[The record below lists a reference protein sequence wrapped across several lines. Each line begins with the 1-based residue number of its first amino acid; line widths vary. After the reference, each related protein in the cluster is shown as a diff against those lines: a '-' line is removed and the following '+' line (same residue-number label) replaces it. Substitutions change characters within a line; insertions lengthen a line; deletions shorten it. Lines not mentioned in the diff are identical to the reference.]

1 MANDSTSDETKDAPV
16 IHQHD
21 ARTQRV
27 VGDCANRDD
36 SKSDCGEFHIV
47 GIGASAG
54 GLEALEQL
62 FKSLSSDS
70 GAAYVVVQHLS
81 PDFKSH
87 MVELLSRHTEMPI
100 YRVENGVAVEPNAV
114 YLIPPRKEMVISG
127 GKLLLTEKSGEK
139 SFSHPIDQFFRSLAA
154 DVGRYSIGVILSGT
168 GSDGSRGIRDIHDAG
183 GLVISQD
190 ETTAAFDGMP
200 LNAQAT
206 GIVDLVIPP
215 AGISEAIVRYV
226 QDGLTPEAIGE
237 QELIASSAKGV
248 DRIFELLH
256 GQHGLDFSH
265 YKATTVGRR
274 IQRRIDLL
282 GLNSIDDYLAQL
294 EATPEE
300 LNELYKD
307 LLIGVTKFFRD
318 PAAFDVIATNV
329 LPVLVRRAAE
339 SNQTLRVWV
348 CGCASG
354 EEAYSLAI
362 LLDEERRRLGEQI
375 DIKIFATDAHH
386 VSLNTAARGVFS
398 EEALEELSDER
409 RRRYFD
415 KKRDGYHVDRD
426 LRRYI
431 VFAPHNVIS
440 DAPFTQMDLV
450 TCRNMLIYLQPTA
463 QKKTLSLFHFA
474 LKANG
479 TLFLGPSESPGELSD
494 EFETVDKR
502 WRVYTKRRDVR
513 LPIDTRVPFVT
524 GVDRM
529 PRATLCRPQRDEH
542 RIDTSLLSLYD
553 KLLDRKMPP
562 SILVSEDYLIR
573 HVFGGAERFLRLRGG
588 RPSTTLLDVI
598 IDPLKPA
605 ITGAVQHAIRKQDLV
620 RYTGIRLV
628 EGGDQELLGITVEP
642 IHNPADGEV
651 SLLIEFEVIE
661 NEETVMPSQSD
672 GTLVDMEE
680 LTHQRVAGLESE
692 LRYSQENLQAT
703 VEEMETSNEELQ
715 ATNEELV
722 ASNEE
727 LQSTNEELHSVN
739 EELYTVNAEH
749 QRRVEELARA
759 NGDMDNLL
767 ATTRVGV
774 IFLDGDLF
782 IRRFTPEIGRLFHL
796 MEQDVGRSIEGFAH
810 HFARSTFLSDLR
822 AVVSDEREAEFEI
835 TDRKGNLYLARL
847 LPYRTSGD
855 IDGVVLT
862 LIDIKH
868 LKETQ
873 IGLERFKF
881 MAESAIDG
889 ISLVDA
895 KGRLRYVNPS
905 MCRTLGYEFDE
916 LTQMTVMDVNP
927 DYSRER
933 FQELFHRV
941 ADKEIKPFEA
951 HWKTKSSEIIPIEI
965 SCSSVKIDDEQL
977 TCGQIRN
984 ITERKAAEFQL
995 RLQSMAVDAA
1005 VDGVIIADARQDD
1018 APIVFANTGFLNL
1031 TGYSEEEVLGRNCR
1045 FLQGPR
1051 SSRKSIAQMKK
1062 AITNAEPCR
1071 TTILNYRK
1079 NGTTFWND
1087 LQITPVFDD
1096 DGELLSFIGVQHDVS
1111 SRVESKQEI
1120 KRQTERLE
1128 AILDTAAE
1136 GIFGLDTDGRCTF
1149 CNRSALKMLGYETE
1163 VEVLDKPLLSVL
1175 QVARRDGTPQSEKE
1189 TRIFKA
1195 IGERRTI
1202 HVEDEIFWRKDGT
1215 SFDAEYWSSPIIR
1228 GESLF
1233 GAVVTFQDI
1242 SDRAKLRSE
1251 LEVLGTL
1258 VDASS
1263 DAIITWNLDGGIIS
1277 WNAGAE
1283 RLYGYTAEEAV
1294 GRVTHEL
1301 LKTTH
1306 DGGWNGVRKILVD
1319 DGEWSGELLHVA
1331 KGGSEVVV
1339 STRHQLIYTAGENQ
1353 RVLEINRDITNEKA
1367 VRTELE
1373 NARILAQQASSAK
1386 SQFLANMSH
1395 ELRTPM
1401 TAVLGYADL
1410 LQIENEDELVLDKVT
1425 TIKRNGEYLLS
1436 LLNDILDLSK
1446 VEAGKLDFDV
1456 ESVDVVLLVND
1467 VISLMNVRA
1476 SQKGLRLTH
1485 IYETSI
1491 PTTIAADRIRLRQV
1505 LVNLLSN
1512 AIKFTES
1519 GETRLELSVDEKESP
1534 ACLAFAVCDTGIGMS
1549 SEAMSE
1555 LFKPFTQVGNAT
1567 QRLGGTGLGLSISKR
1582 LAEQMGGVLTVSSE
1596 QGVGSCF
1603 TLKMPVTA
1611 DELTSRHRP
1620 EISSTLQ
1627 KSEKPDVTNKDEL
1640 LDLNVLLADDHE
1652 EIRFIPEYFLNSR
1665 GANVTVAENGQ
1676 EAIDHVSEAKNRG
1689 EAFDIILMD
1698 MQMPVLD
1705 GREAVKRLR
1714 DGGCETP
1721 IIALTAQAMAG
1732 DEEDILSIGCDAH
1745 VAKPFDGPRL
1755 LEIVAELL
1763 NSKS

>member
-1 MANDSTSDETKDAPV
+1 MASNPENRNSTESPCGNIDPSDATSAADFDDGAGLDDA
-16 IHQHD
+16 
-21 ARTQRV
+21 T
-27 VGDCANRDD
+27 
-36 SKSDCGEFHIV
+36 SSFGEFHIV
-47 GIGASAG
+47 GVGASAG
-54 GLEALEQL
+54 GLEALERL
-62 FKSLSSDS
+62 FKNLPEEP
-70 GAAYVVVQHLS
+70 GAAFVVVQHLS

-87 MVELLSRHTEMPI
+87 MVELLSRHTKMPI
-100 YRVENGVAVEPNAV
+100 YRVENGVSVEVNAV
-114 YLIPPRKEMVISG
+114 YLIPPKKEMVISG
-127 GKLLLTEKSGEK
+127 GNLLLTEKSDEK

-154 DVGRYSIGVILSGT
+154 DIGRYAVGVVLSGT

-206 GIVDLVIPP
+206 GAVDLVLAPS
-215 AGISEAIVRYV
+215 GIAEAIVRYI

-237 QELIASSAKGV
+237 QEMVASSAKGV

-256 GQHGLDFSH
+256 SQHGLDFSH

-274 IQRRIDLL
+274 IQRRVDLL
-282 GLNSIDDYLAQL
+282 GLDSVDDYLSQL
-294 EATPEE
+294 EVKPEE
-300 LNELYKD
+300 INELYKD

-318 PAAFDVIATNV
+318 PAAFDVIATDV
-329 LPVLVRRAAE
+329 LPMLVRRAAE
-339 SNQTLRVWV
+339 SNQPLRVWV

-362 LLDEERRRLGEQI
+362 LLDEERRRLGETI

-398 EEALEELSDER
+398 EEALEELSVER

-450 TCRNMLIYLQPTA
+450 TCRNMLIYFQPTA

-474 LKANG
+474 LKADG

-502 WRVYTKRRDVR
+502 WRVYKKRRDVR
-513 LPIDTRVPFVT
+513 LPIDTRVPFSS
-524 GVDRM
+524 GVERLS
-529 PRATLCRPQRDEH
+529 PSTLSRLSPNEPK
-542 RIDTSLLSLYD
+542 IDTSLISLYD

-562 SILVSEDYLIR
+562 SILVSEHSEIR

-598 IDPLKPA
+598 VDPLKPA
-605 ITGAVQHAIRKQDLV
+605 VTGAIQHAMRKQDLV

-628 EGGDQELLGITVEP
+628 NDGEQETLGVTVEP
-642 IHNPADGEV
+642 IHNPADGET
-651 SLLIEFEVIE
+651 SLLIEFEVVE
-661 NEETVMPSQSD
+661 NDETVMPSP
-672 GTLVDMEE
+672 GGVALVDMDE
-680 LTHQRVAGLESE
+680 LTEQRVAGLESE

-749 QRRVEELARA
+749 QRRVEELALA
-759 NGDMDNLL
+759 NSDMDNLL

-774 IFLDGDLF
+774 IFLDSELF

-810 HFARSTFLSDLR
+810 HFDRPSFLSDLKS
-822 AVVSDEREAEFEI
+822 VVSEGHEMEFELN
-835 TDRKGNLYLARL
+835 DRRGNLFLARL
-847 LPYRTSGD
+847 LPYRTTGE

-862 LIDIKH
+862 LIDVKH

-873 IGLERFKF
+873 VGLERFQF
-881 MAESAIDG
+881 MTESAVDG
-889 ISLVDA
+889 VSLVDGQ
-895 KGRLRYVNPS
+895 GRLRYCNPS
-905 MCRTLGYEFDE
+905 MCRTLGYDLDE

-927 DYSRER
+927 DFSRER
-933 FQELFHRV
+933 FQELFRRV
-941 ADKEIKPFEA
+941 TKGNVKPFEA
-951 HWKTKSSEIIPIEI
+951 RWKTKSDELIPVEI
-965 SCSSVKIDDEQL
+965 SCSCVTLDGEQL
-977 TCGQIRN
+977 TCGQVRN
-984 ITERKAAEFQL
+984 ISERKAAEFEL
-995 RLQSMAVDAA
+995 RLQSMAVNAA

-1018 APIVFANTGFLNL
+1018 APIVFANTGFLKL
-1031 TGYSEEEVLGRNCR
+1031 TGYTEDEVIGRNCR

-1051 SSRKSIAQMKK
+1051 SSRKSIASMRK
-1062 AITNAEPCR
+1062 AIANAEPCR

-1079 NGTTFWND
+1079 DGSTFWND
-1087 LQITPVFDD
+1087 LQITPVLDD
-1096 DGELLSFIGVQHDVS
+1096 DGGLLSFIGVQHDVS

-1136 GIFGLDTDGRCTF
+1136 GIFGLDTKGLCTF
-1149 CNRSALKMLGYETE
+1149 CNRAALRMLGYETE
-1163 VEVLDKPLLSVL
+1163 IEVLDKPLLSVL
-1175 QVARRDGTPQSEKE
+1175 QVARRDGVKQTAEE
-1189 TRIFKA
+1189 TKIFQA

-1202 HVEDEIFWRKDGT
+1202 HVDDEIFWRKDQS
-1215 SFDAEYWSSPIIR
+1215 SFLTEYWSSPIIR
-1228 GESLF
+1228 GDSLF

-1251 LEVLGTL
+1251 LEILGTL

-1263 DAIITWNLDGGIIS
+1263 DAIVTWNLDGGIVS

-1283 RLYGYTAEEAV
+1283 RLYGYSADEAI

-1301 LKTTH
+1301 LRTTH
-1306 DGGWNGVRKILVD
+1306 KGGWNAIRQVLVK
-1319 DGEWSGELLHVA
+1319 DGEWSGELKHIA
-1331 KGGSEVVV
+1331 KGGREIAIS
-1339 STRHQLIYTAGENQ
+1339 SRHQLIYAEGDAQ
-1353 RVLEINRDITNEKA
+1353 RVLEINRDITDQKVFQN
-1367 VRTELE
+1367 ELE
-1373 NARILAQQASSAK
+1373 NARSLAQQASEAK
-1386 SQFLANMSH
+1386 SNFLANMSH

-1410 LQIENEDELVLDKVT
+1410 LRIENDDQGVLDKVE

-1446 VEAGKLDFDV
+1446 IEAGKLDFDV
-1456 ESVDVVLLVND
+1456 DSVDVVELVED
-1467 VISLMNVRA
+1467 VISLMNVPA
-1476 SQKGLRLTH
+1476 QQKELALRYSYHTA
-1485 IYETSI
+1485 I
-1491 PTTIAADRIRLRQV
+1491 PKFVTADRLRLRQV

-1519 GETRLELSVDEKESP
+1519 GEANLELMLDKTCSP
-1534 ACLAFAVCDTGIGMS
+1534 AELHIEVRDTGIGMDQD
-1549 SEAMSE
+1549 E
-1555 LFKPFTQVGNAT
+1555 LSQVFKPFTQVGTFA
-1567 QRLGGTGLGLSISKR
+1567 QRQGGTGLGLSISKR
-1582 LAEQMGGVLTVSSE
+1582 LAVQMGGVLSATSE
-1596 QGVGSCF
+1596 KGVGSCF
-1603 TLKMPVTA
+1603 TLRLPVTS
-1611 DELTSRHRP
+1611 DEAAACYEP
-1620 EISSTLQ
+1620 EIVAKKKTATASRTQ
-1627 KSEKPDVTNKDEL
+1627 PNQ
-1640 LDLNVLLADDHE
+1640 LNGVKVLLADDHE
-1652 EIRFIPEYFLNSR
+1652 EIRFIPQYFLNSR
-1665 GANVTVAENGQ
+1665 GAEVVVADNGQ
-1676 EAIDHVSEAKNRG
+1676 DAIDRVREAD
-1689 EAFDIILMD
+1689 EADLPFDIVLMD
-1698 MQMPVLD
+1698 MQMPILD
-1705 GREAVKRLR
+1705 GRAAVKALR
-1714 DGGCETP
+1714 QSGCRVP

-1732 DEEDILSIGCDAH
+1732 DEEDMLQIGCNAH
-1745 VAKPFDGPRL
+1745 MSKPFDGPKL
-1755 LEIVAELL
+1755 LDLVDELL
-1763 NSKS
+1763 K